1 VGDHDPR
8 DWDRRRRRWGLDWDR
23 LVLVAFVTLQ
33 VVVVVALL
41 VALLTF
47 AVEVA
52 K

>member
-8 DWDRRRRRWGLDWDR
+8 DRRRRGLDWDR
-23 LVLVAFVTLQ
+23 IVLVAFVALQ

>member
-1 VGDHDPR
+1 
-8 DWDRRRRRWGLDWDR
+8 